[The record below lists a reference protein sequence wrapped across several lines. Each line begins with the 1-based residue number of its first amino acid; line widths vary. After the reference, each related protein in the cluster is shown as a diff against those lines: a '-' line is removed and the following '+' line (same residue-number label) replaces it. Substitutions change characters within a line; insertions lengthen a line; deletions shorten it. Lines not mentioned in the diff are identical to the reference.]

1 MSNGIADLLGD
12 ATSPDPEEEKRRRL
26 FRLMAEAR
34 AERRAPWRP
43 DYTAELPFSRPDTL
57 MGDERGD
64 MMRFLD
70 RYGADTTQVS
80 QGGIQDFFQGDEY
93 GDILGLIAQ
102 MRENAPA
109 QERLSEQ
116 RMPSVGTY
124 SSPTSVGGTY
134 YEGGGEP
141 INLSAEEIANLTP
154 EERSMFERP
163 DDSIRLNI
171 LNAML
176 GQHGRRTNVLMG
188 KEGWEQE
195 PEEDLRGTLAHE
207 LGHSLGAGE
216 QGSDDFAAVVQA
228 VRSASPDASFED
240 VLDAAQ
246 RIYWSDSNAYKHRRA
261 GDRQTGRGSYEDPF
275 VYDPQYIQDI
285 KEQQNIE
292 MRPWLEKVLATPA
305 YADHPIHALEAERIE
320 LERLN
325 NRGFLE
331 KFSDKVRQGIGSLWQ

>member
-1 MSNGIADLLGD
+1 
-12 ATSPDPEEEKRRRL
+12 
-26 FRLMAEAR
+26 
-34 AERRAPWRP
+34 
-43 DYTAELPFSRPDTL
+43 

-93 GDILGLIAQ
+93 GDILGLIPQ

-109 QERLSEQ
+109 QERMSEQ
-116 RMPSVGTY
+116 RMPSVETY

-134 YEGGGEP
+134 YEGGGGP
-141 INLSAEEIANLTP
+141 INLSAKEIANLTP

-261 GDRQTGRGSYEDPF
+261 EGRQTGRGSYEDPF

-320 LERLN
+320 LERLS

-331 KFSDKVRQGIGSLWQ
+331 KLSDKMKQGIGSLFGGGT